1 MWLIVSELH
10 QVHSICNFWV
20 QNEMECQGAWE
31 LNKPYCE
38 RMSNIWSVLTTNV
51 GIFSIINMN
60 SIYHAK
66 EETIDNAI
74 DNKTRVEH
82 LSLLRLMD
90 QVFFSVA
97 LQIA

>member
-1 MWLIVSELH
+1 MWLIVSEFH

-20 QNEMECQGAWE
+20 QNEVESQGAWE
-31 LNKPYCE
+31 LNKPNCE
-38 RMSNIWSVLTTNV
+38 GMGNIWSVLSTDA
-51 GIFSIINMN
+51 GIFSIININ
-60 SIYHAK
+60 SIYHAHEK
-66 EETIDNAI
+66 TIDNTI